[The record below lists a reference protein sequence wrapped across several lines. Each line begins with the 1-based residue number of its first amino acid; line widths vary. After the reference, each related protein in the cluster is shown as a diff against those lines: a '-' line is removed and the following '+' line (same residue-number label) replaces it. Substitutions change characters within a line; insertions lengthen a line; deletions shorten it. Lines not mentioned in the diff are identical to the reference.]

1 MAQGKGVGGHWPAG
15 CGGSGVVHE
24 FGWGPGFGQDSV
36 IAIAH
41 RWCSR
46 RHHRA
51 SVRHEQSRA
60 KEACDVRGGLGKEKG
75 LVVVKH
81 RWGALVKFGEFGDF
95 GRV

>member
-1 MAQGKGVGGHWPAG
+1 MAHGKGVGGHWPAG

-46 RHHRA
+46 RRHHHRA

-60 KEACDVRGGLGKEKG
+60 KERVTVCDVRGGLGKEKG

-81 RWGALVKFGEFGDF
+81 TLVCFGQ
-95 GRV
+95 VW